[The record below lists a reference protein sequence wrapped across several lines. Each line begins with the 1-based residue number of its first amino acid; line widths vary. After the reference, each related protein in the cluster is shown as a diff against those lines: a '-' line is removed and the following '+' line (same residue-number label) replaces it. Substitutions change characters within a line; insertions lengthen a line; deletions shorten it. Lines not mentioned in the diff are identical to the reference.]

1 MYSDEYYTGD
11 YFQAHHGIQNYDAL
25 CSNDPHFYQMCD
37 RKFFGEVTNDKTLCE
52 NYMCRTGT
60 GFLLSSTL
68 MKIVNMESDHDD
80 EGICDF
86 NCDNTDILQ
95 EECRDMVALPSG
107 RRVLSRHVCNDQ
119 CETRTCEDEAVCNG
133 YTYGMYCEGLNRTN
147 YVPPF
152 QICDDRQDCENG
164 KDEANC
170 TVTETTET
178 FCRHKATRKEVP
190 VHNYTRC
197 GSPITFHHS
206 LFLDAFEFSENCV
219 EADRFLLQTNCSDPA
234 RVGVT
239 CDINGY
245 KSTVSKYLVCFGTI
259 QTISACDDGLDS
271 SCFETYDCRVHKHL
285 MCDNKNDCND
295 AADETHQICRSK
307 TEATCKRRVG
317 KMGELSIP
325 TSWIK
330 DGVWDC
336 ENGVDEKGEWDTCG
350 QGKTLRYVTSDDNK
364 CENVFICREGDPGF
378 VKLNNLCDG
387 LETCGNENE
396 ICSVLSRSY
405 KITTSVPTTGQGLVK
420 RLSYCVKGLESIE
433 RLKES
438 CTVERFIFPDEDIF
452 GASKTSL
459 VLPDSKDSCDN
470 MFGEQYVYRSCT
482 DRCISA
488 ACPLTTIPR
497 YEVCPHQFRSRIG
510 TIVNNEYLTFVT
522 KSFGTIYTN
531 NYFVCDDK
539 NLCMDYSKVCDL
551 VYDCNDRSDE
561 SRCTNHFM
569 CERSRRLLPLTR
581 KCDGHI
587 DCDDLS
593 DECNEQCSTTILK
606 ETYLKGLSWTIG
618 ITAVIANAVIIGK
631 SVEAL
636 KRCKTATALMNR
648 LLIIMIAFGDFLI
661 GCYLIAVAA
670 HDTILWKKDYCH
682 NQVSWI
688 ISFKC
693 SAIGVLST
701 FGSQIS
707 LFSMTGLS
715 IIRTYGIWN
724 SMRIPGEVTLMRILM
739 IGAAMCFMIS
749 ISGVIAVMPIIAKFE
764 DFFVNGVKFSDG
776 LKIFTGTPN
785 KATVLAVIQAYYGRA
800 KDAEI
805 KWQTL
810 VQMTKDMFSH
820 DLNNEDLTEEVGKVD
835 FYGNDGV
842 CLFKYFVQDKDPQRV
857 FVWSILT
864 INFLCFIFISISY
877 LVIALL
883 SARSSESTASSL
895 KNRQVINR
903 NRRMNQKIAMIIST
917 DFLCWIPFIIT
928 CILHSLEVIDAKP
941 WYSIFS
947 MIILPI
953 NSVINPFLYDGSLT
967 DAIAASIRLVSIQ
980 VLNSV
985 QKVTERWSP
994 PPTEE
999 IELHQFENHASNAG
1013 LRSVKQIKD

>member
-1 MYSDEYYTGD
+1 MYKCVYSDEYYSEAF
-11 YFQAHHGIQNYDAL
+11 YGIQNYDIL
-25 CSNDPHFYQMCD
+25 CPNDPHFYQMCD
-37 RKFFGEVTNDKTLCE
+37 KKYFGKVTNEKTLCE
-52 NYMCRTGT
+52 NYMCRTGI
-60 GFLLSSTL
+60 GSLLSSTL
-68 MKIVNMESDHDD
+68 MKFHVFIYDISD
-80 EGICDF
+80 GYCMT
-86 NCDNTDILQ
+86 NCDNTDIHQ
-95 EECRDMVALPSG
+95 EECRDSVALRSG
-107 RRVLSRHVCNDQ
+107 RQALFSHVCNDN
-119 CETRTCEDEAVCNG
+119 CETITCEDEAVCNG
-133 YTYGMYCEGLNRTN
+133 YTYGMYCEGLNRTT
-147 YVPPF
+147 YVPPRY
-152 QICDDRQDCENG
+152 ICDNNQDCENG
-164 KDEANC
+164 EDEANC

-178 FCRHKATRKEVP
+178 VCRQKITGKDVP
-190 VHNYTRC
+190 VYNYTRC
-197 GSPITFHHS
+197 GSPMIFINP
-206 LFLDAFEFSENCV
+206 FLAEHFTGGFAYCV
-219 EADRFLLQTNCSDPA
+219 KADKLLYQTNCSDPDK
-234 RVGVT
+234 VGVT
-239 CDINGY
+239 CHISGY

-259 QTISACDDGLDS
+259 QTISACDDGLDT

-285 MCDNKNDCND
+285 MCDNKKDCND
-295 AADETHQICRSK
+295 AADERHQICRSTTK
-307 TEATCKRRVG
+307 RTCKRRVG
-317 KMGELSIP
+317 KMGELPIP

-336 ENGVDEKGEWDTCG
+336 ENGEDETGEWETCG
-350 QGKTLRYVTSDDNK
+350 EGTTQRFLSSDDEK
-364 CENVFICREGDPGF
+364 CENVYICREGDPGY
-378 VKLNNLCDG
+378 VKLKNLCDG

-405 KITTSVPTTGQGLVK
+405 KVKTSVPTTNQGLVK

-433 RLKES
+433 KLKES
-438 CTVERFIFPDEDIF
+438 CTVEKFIFPDEDIF

-459 VLPDSKDSCDN
+459 ILPGRKESCHY

-497 YEVCPHQFRSRIG
+497 YEVCPHQVRKRIG
-510 TIVNNEYLTFVT
+510 TIVNNEYLIFVT

-551 VYDCNDRSDE
+551 VYDCDDHSDE

-569 CERSRRLLPLTR
+569 CDRSRRLLPLTK

-593 DECNEQCSTTILK
+593 DECNEQCSTMILK

-618 ITAVIANAVIIGK
+618 IAAVVANVVIIGK
-631 SVEAL
+631 SFKAL

-661 GCYLIAVAA
+661 GCYLSAVAA
-670 HDTILWKKDYCH
+670 YDTILLKNDYCH
-682 NQVSWI
+682 SQVTWI
-688 ISFKC
+688 TSLKC
-693 SAIGVLST
+693 SSIGVLST

-724 SMRIPGEVTLMRILM
+724 SMRIHGEVTSMRILM
-739 IGAAMCFMIS
+739 IGGAMCFMIS
-749 ISGVIAVMPIIAKFE
+749 ISGAIAVIPIIAKFE

-820 DLNNEDLTEEVGKVD
+820 DFNYEDLTEEVGKVD

-842 CLFKYFVQDKDPQRV
+842 CLFKYFVQDEDPQRV

-864 INFLCFIFISISY
+864 LNFLCFIFISISY
-877 LVIALL
+877 LVIAIL
-883 SARSSESTASSL
+883 SGRSSENTASSQ

-967 DAIAASIRLVSIQ
+967 DAIAASILFASIQ

-985 QKVTERWSP
+985 QKVKERWSP

-999 IELHQFENHASNAG
+999 IELGQFENHPSNAG
-1013 LRSVKQIKD
+1013 LRTEKQIK